1 MFPHENMFDCKIT
14 GYPPIFGQSQVR
26 SYAVP
31 SGYDIHSLPWF
42 SMALIE
48 IDGF

>member
-1 MFPHENMFDCKIT
+1 MFSHENMFDYKFT

-31 SGYDIHSLPWF
+31 SGYD
-42 SMALIE
+42 
-48 IDGF
+48 